1 MTEERQ
7 NTDIQ
12 SQDIATL
19 PDLFARRVAL
29 SGGRLAYRQY
39 DGSEDIWREWCWD
52 DVAAEVA
59 RWQQALLAEGLARG
73 ARVAIMLPNGV
84 PWIVCDQAALGL
96 GLVVVPIFSHD
107 NAGNVEYI
115 LRDSGSEI
123 LVTDRARFSVIANL
137 EIVPTLKRIVVIDEA
152 DSPELPNVVAL
163 DSWLVHKPDSVLTGA
178 APDDIATLVYTSG
191 TTGAPKGVVLTHH
204 NLLSNAVAVQKSF
217 PIGADNLFLSFL
229 PLSHIFERTAGYY
242 MTMLIGVEVAFAR
255 SIQHLKEDMLIIKP
269 TVMFAVPRIFEG
281 MLEKLNA
288 SLSGALTPL
297 RRLLAWVSAPRHA
310 GRHGVLFVLAR
321 TAVDRLIG
329 RRFRKVFGGRMRYM
343 VSGGAALS
351 PDVARAFIVLGVPVY
366 QGYGLTETAPVI
378 SVNRQHSN
386 VPESIG
392 PPIHGVE
399 VKFGDGDELLTRSE
413 CVMRGYWN
421 LPEVTAQAID
431 AEGWFHTGD
440 RARIDAYGRLY
451 IIGRIKEIIVM
462 SNGEKVPPVDMEN
475 ALLADPLFNQAM
487 VWGEG
492 KAFLVAILV
501 LNPDGAASCS
511 GDTPSQADGSVLADD
526 AFGKEVMKRVSL
538 RLKGFPSYAK
548 VRRVII
554 AREPWTVENGF
565 LTPTLK
571 LKRHKI
577 LEQLGEQIESAYRS
591 IW

>member
-7 NTDIQ
+7 NTEIR
-12 SQDIATL
+12 DIATL
-19 PDLFARRVAL
+19 SDLFVRRVAL
-29 SGGRLAYRQY
+29 SGGRVAYRQH
-39 DGSEDIWREWCWD
+39 DGGENTWREWRWD
-52 DVAAEVA
+52 DVATEVA

-73 ARVAIMLPNGV
+73 ARLAIMLPNGV
-84 PWIVCDQAALGL
+84 PWVVCDQAALGL
-96 GLVVVPIFSHD
+96 GLAVVPIFSHD

-152 DSPELPNVVAL
+152 DSPELPNAVAL
-163 DSWLVHKPDSVLTGA
+163 DSWLAHKPDSVLTGA

-242 MTMLIGVEVAFAR
+242 MTMLIGAEVAFAR

-288 SLSGALTPL
+288 SLSGALAPL
-297 RRLLAWVSAPRHA
+297 RWLLARAAARPAPRR
-310 GRHGVLFVLAR
+310 GLWFGLAR
-321 TAVDRLIG
+321 IVVDRLIG
-329 RRFRKVFGGRMRYM
+329 RRFRKAFGGRMRHM

-351 PDVARAFIVLGVPVY
+351 PDVARAFIALGVPVY

-399 VKFGDGDELLTRSE
+399 VKLGDGDELLTRSE

-431 AEGWFHTGD
+431 ADGWFHTGD

-475 ALLADPLFNQAM
+475 ALLADPLFDQAM

-501 LNPDGAASCS
+501 LNPDEAASCP
-511 GDTPSQADGSVLADD
+511 GDMTPQADGSVLADD

-554 AREPWTVENGF
+554 APEPWTVENGF

-577 LEQLGEQIESAYRS
+577 LERLGKQIESAYLS
-591 IW
+591 I